1 MLAYNCADV
10 INLERLMVHA
20 YNENVMAT
28 PFGAER
34 QFENAKPAKIPFA
47 ADAKLV
53 DPAIVVW
60 PQ

>member
-1 MLAYNCADV
+1 
-10 INLERLMVHA
+10 MVHA